1 MPTGD
6 VPQFSLSP
14 AAVDGISHEG
24 WQITMVD
31 MKPVSLE
38 ERKTMV
44 DTKPGILQGTKS
56 GTLQDIEA
64 KAGDTRTYVGG
75 LLLFLPIIPIVA
87 TIISVATY
95 LVLNLKA
102 PTSLTGFGWLD
113 AVFPLLVGIFS
124 TLLLWTIMAYCCR
137 RFTAVH
143 RANEK
148 SFYALLN
155 HLSRLNYYI
164 DTLPNE
170 DTKELLQYRDAI
182 CLALQQRSTSWIAGI
197 GYIELWDLID
207 SAEEALI
214 AVAPSGKVIAD
225 AIYDEMRLNDSKIT
239 NSEEWANKLR
249 SAIKWLDPTAV
260 SYLKPA
266 VGAQSPIAGAV
277 TLQQDSAID
286 QEGKPADQQPG
297 TATPQ
302 QTDARSVLRIVRGT
316 INDFNS
322 KSWDALITA
331 RNQLFSTMTLVGL
344 TLFVFVALA
353 ILFRANP
360 QHMEAAIIF
369 ASIGALAGL
378 IGRLSIESQLD
389 KTMDD
394 YRLSTA
400 RLLVTPL
407 LSGLAAVLG
416 VLIVAKTTN
425 LDAIYTFN
433 TSLVSNLIIAATF
446 GLTPN
451 LLINQL
457 QKKSQGY
464 SENLQS
470 TQPTSGK

>member
-1 MPTGD
+1 M
-6 VPQFSLSP
+6 L
-14 AAVDGISHEG
+14 
-24 WQITMVD
+24 
-31 MKPVSLE
+31 
-38 ERKTMV
+38 
-44 DTKPGILQGTKS
+44 DTKPDSLEDTKTDILEDTKT
-56 GTLQDIEA
+56 GTLKDIEA
-64 KAGDTRTYVGG
+64 KAADTRTYAGG
-75 LLLFLPIIPIVA
+75 LLLFLPIIPVVA
-87 TIISVATY
+87 TIISIATY

-102 PTSLTGFGWLD
+102 STSRTDFGWLD
-113 AVFPLLVGIFS
+113 AVFPLLVGILS
-124 TLLLWTIMAYCCR
+124 TLVLWAIMAYGCR

-155 HLSRLNYYI
+155 HLSALNYYI

-170 DTKELLQYRDAI
+170 DTKELVRYRDAI
-182 CLALQQRSTSWIAGI
+182 CLALKQRSTSWTVGT
-197 GYIELWDLID
+197 GYIELWDLMD

-214 AVAPSGKVIAD
+214 AVAPQGKVIAD
-225 AIYDEMRLNDSKIT
+225 AIYDEMRLNDSKII

-249 SAIKWLDPTAV
+249 SAIKGLDPAAL

-266 VGAQSPIAGAV
+266 VGAQSPIAGEVTQQPAAADDQAGNSATQQSGAV
-277 TLQQDSAID
+277 TLQQT
-286 QEGKPADQQPG
+286 E
-297 TATPQ
+297 
-302 QTDARSVLRIVRGT
+302 ARSVLRVVRGT
-316 INDFNS
+316 INDFNT

-344 TLFVFVALA
+344 TMFVFVALA

-360 QHMEAAIIF
+360 QHLEVATIF
-369 ASIGALAGL
+369 AFIGALAGL
-378 IGRLSIESQLD
+378 IGRLSTESQLD

-433 TSLVSNLIIAATF
+433 TGLVPNLIIAATF

-457 QKKSQGY
+457 QKKSEGY
-464 SENLQS
+464 KENLQS

>member
-1 MPTGD
+1 MLET
-6 VPQFSLSP
+6 
-14 AAVDGISHEG
+14 
-24 WQITMVD
+24 
-31 MKPVSLE
+31 KPDNLE
-38 ERKTMV
+38 DTKATLDTKPSTLEDTKAML
-44 DTKPGILQGTKS
+44 DTKPGISADTKS
-56 GTLQDIEA
+56 GTLKDIEA
-64 KAGDTRTYVGG
+64 KAGDTRTYAGG

-87 TIISVATY
+87 TIISIATY

-102 PTSLTGFGWLD
+102 PASFTGFGWLD
-113 AVFPLLVGIFS
+113 AVFPLLVGILS
-124 TLLLWTIMAYCCR
+124 TLLLWALMAYGSR

-155 HLSRLNYYI
+155 HLSTLNYYI

-182 CLALQQRSTSWIAGI
+182 CLALKQRSTSWIVGI
-197 GYIELWDLID
+197 GYIELWDLMD

-214 AVAPSGKVIAD
+214 AVAPAGKVIAD
-225 AIYDEMRLNDSKIT
+225 AIYDEMRLNDSKIM

-249 SAIKWLDPTAV
+249 SAVKGLDSTAV

-277 TLQQDSAID
+277 MQQQAPATD
-286 QEGKPADQQPG
+286 QAGKSTAQQPG
-297 TATPQ
+297 TSTLQ
-302 QTDARSVLRIVRGT
+302 QTGARSVLRVVRGT
-316 INDFNS
+316 INDFNT

-344 TLFVFVALA
+344 TMFVFVALA
-353 ILFRANP
+353 ILFHVNP
-360 QHMEAAIIF
+360 LHMEVATIF
-369 ASIGALAGL
+369 AFIGALAGL

-389 KTMDD
+389 KMMDD

-416 VLIVAKTTN
+416 VLIVAKTTDLN
-425 LDAIYTFN
+425 AIYTLKVN
-433 TSLVSNLIIAATF
+433 LVSNLIIAATF

-457 QKKSQGY
+457 QKKSEGY
-464 SENLQS
+464 KENLQS
-470 TQPTSGK
+470 TQPTAGK

>member
-1 MPTGD
+1 M
-6 VPQFSLSP
+6 LN
-14 AAVDGISHEG
+14 
-24 WQITMVD
+24 
-31 MKPVSLE
+31 
-38 ERKTMV
+38 
-44 DTKPGILQGTKS
+44 TKANTLQGTKT

-64 KAGDTRTYVGG
+64 KADDTRTYAGG

-87 TIISVATY
+87 TIISIATY

-102 PTSLTGFGWLD
+102 PTRLTGFGWLD
-113 AVFPLLVGIFS
+113 AVIPLIVGILS
-124 TLLLWTIMAYCCR
+124 TLLLWVLMAYGCR
-137 RFTAVH
+137 RYTAVH

-155 HLSRLNYYI
+155 HLSTLNYYI

-182 CLALQQRSTSWIAGI
+182 CIALQQRSTSWMVGS

-214 AVAPSGKVIAD
+214 AVAPPGKVIAD

-249 SAIKWLDPTAV
+249 SAVKGLDPTAV

-266 VGAQSPIAGAV
+266 VGAQSPIAGTVTQQPGAVDDQPGNPAAQQPGVATLQQAPAPDQVGKSSAQQPGAV
-277 TLQQDSAID
+277 TLQQA
-286 QEGKPADQQPG
+286 G
-297 TATPQ
+297 
-302 QTDARSVLRIVRGT
+302 ARSVLRIVRGT
-316 INDFNS
+316 INDFNT

-344 TLFVFVALA
+344 TMFVFVALA

-457 QKKSQGY
+457 QKKSEGY
-464 SENLQS
+464 KENLQS

>member
-1 MPTGD
+1 
-6 VPQFSLSP
+6 
-14 AAVDGISHEG
+14 
-24 WQITMVD
+24 
-31 MKPVSLE
+31 
-38 ERKTMV
+38 
-44 DTKPGILQGTKS
+44 
-56 GTLQDIEA
+56 
-64 KAGDTRTYVGG
+64 
-75 LLLFLPIIPIVA
+75 
-87 TIISVATY
+87 
-95 LVLNLKA
+95 
-102 PTSLTGFGWLD
+102 
-113 AVFPLLVGIFS
+113 
-124 TLLLWTIMAYCCR
+124 
-137 RFTAVH
+137 
-143 RANEK
+143 
-148 SFYALLN
+148 
-155 HLSRLNYYI
+155 
-164 DTLPNE
+164 
-170 DTKELLQYRDAI
+170 
-182 CLALQQRSTSWIAGI
+182 
-197 GYIELWDLID
+197 
-207 SAEEALI
+207 
-214 AVAPSGKVIAD
+214 
-225 AIYDEMRLNDSKIT
+225 NDSKIT

-249 SAIKWLDPTAV
+249 SAVKGLDPTAV

-266 VGAQSPIAGAV
+266 VGAQSPIAGTVTQQPGAV
-277 TLQQDSAID
+277 DDQPGNPAAQQPGVATLQQAPAPDQVGKSSA
-286 QEGKPADQQPG
+286 QAG
-297 TATPQ
+297 
-302 QTDARSVLRIVRGT
+302 ARSVLRIVRGT
-316 INDFNS
+316 INDFNT

-344 TLFVFVALA
+344 TMFVFVALA

-457 QKKSQGY
+457 QKKSEGY
-464 SENLQS
+464 KENLQS